1 LRKVFLTGLFVLIPI
16 VLTALALW
24 LLFAFLD
31 GLLSPLFSA
40 MTGLHLPGLGFA
52 STLVLIFLVGILAS
66 NVVGG
71 RILGWWESWISRIPV
86 VGRIY
91 DGVKQT
97 LDAFSPDHRSAFQEF
112 VLVRQKEGAQ
122 YLPGFVTGRITLD
135 ATPVTELVSV
145 YVPTNHLYLGQ
156 IVVVRDE
163 DIWRPGIS
171 VGEGVRIVLSAGISF
186 PREIKG

>member
-1 LRKVFLTGLFVLIPI
+1 
-16 VLTALALW
+16 
-24 LLFAFLD
+24 
-31 GLLSPLFSA
+31 
-40 MTGLHLPGLGFA
+40 
-52 STLVLIFLVGILAS
+52 LIFLVGILAG

-71 RILGWWESWISRIPV
+71 RILSLWEGWIGRIPV

-112 VLVRQKEGAQ
+112 VLVKQRESAQ
-122 YLPGFVTGRITLD
+122 YLPAFVTGRIHVD
-135 ATPVTELVSV
+135 GDPPIDLVSV

-156 IVVVRDE
+156 IVVVTE
-163 DIWRPGIS
+163 ADIWRPGIS

-186 PREIKG
+186 PKELAPSFRPR